1 MVVQLRLRLLC
12 GTHSIPLQRV
22 HHLTGFAALT
32 GTPDE
37 FFLGWLDFHGQA
49 VPIFD
54 LNRILCDLPSA
65 EDYSSRILLI
75 ETPQA
80 RHPFLGLLATE
91 VTDTLAESDGDA
103 VPLDLDTYLPMLSP
117 LIPDTPADLE

>member
-54 LNRILCDLPSA
+54 LNRVLCDLTST
-65 EDYSSRILLI
+65 EDFSSRILLI

-91 VTDTLAESDGDA
+91 VTDTLVESDGDA